1 MRNKMIKKI
10 TIAGA
15 LLLGTSVIQAQHV
28 IETVRAIQIKA
39 DTDKAGGLEGISFYA
54 AGQEMAEFNPSNNIM
69 YKKTFFEENAIFEK
83 SIFGRGD
90 LDVDGKVT
98 FDGKVAIGGNNPLE
112 GLHLYNNNLRIE
124 AGEFQSTGKMILRPD
139 VNNSGDD
146 KISFRNSANTEMAS
160 IQDGKIIA
168 KSGQFEANIDV
179 DKTLKVKGTGIFNGF
194 TVIHGDLF
202 SGKTIYGSQ
211 QLVLR
216 TVNENGKIVLGKNLS
231 NNEEYSF
238 IEKGHLTAKG
248 VTLDVGSFPDYVFAE
263 DYNLMPLEEVASF
276 IKKNKHLPNMPSEA
290 EVVAKGMNIAQINTI
305 LVEKVEE
312 LTLHTIK
319 QEEKINTLLQELQ
332 AIKKAI
338 SATKK

>member
-1 MRNKMIKKI
+1 MIKKI

-15 LLLGTSVIQAQHV
+15 LLLGTSAMQAQHV
-28 IETVRAIQIKA
+28 IETVRAIHIKA

-69 YKKTFFEENAIFEK
+69 YKKTFFEKDIIAQGK
-83 SIFGRGD
+83 STFQQNVELRQGLFVDGISTIQGN
-90 LDVDGKVT
+90 LDVNAKFFAKEEVKSPKIQTLTVNTNIVNFAETTLNTETKDGEKFLTFRGGKTRFIGASFHEGSIHTNEYLQTRRGVFIENEGALVSRNLASNSDITFHPSNNGKVI
-98 FDGKVAIGGNNPLE
+98 FDTDA
-112 GLHLYNNNLRIE
+112 
-124 AGEFQSTGKMILRPD
+124 
-139 VNNSGDD
+139 D
-146 KISFRNSANTEMAS
+146 K
-160 IQDGKIIA
+160 
-168 KSGQFEANIDV
+168 KSYA
-179 DKTLKVKGTGIFNGF
+179 
-194 TVIHGDLF
+194 
-202 SGKTIYGSQ
+202 
-211 QLVLR
+211 
-216 TVNENGKIVLGKNLS
+216 
-231 NNEEYSF
+231 F

-290 EVVAKGMNIAQINTI
+290 EVVEKGMNVAQINTI

-319 QEEKINTLLQELQ
+319 QEEKINTLLKELQ